1 MRSARLPPL
10 KAKGQKH
17 EKENHRVQ
25 TKSRQTK
32 PDPPTA
38 SLHSDSVAQLVAA
51 YLLGRRDGLCTF
63 DSYATG
69 KRIQQLRKANGM
81 TQEEMAI
88 RLNISDRHLGRIER
102 GECAASIDLMV
113 EVVVLLKANL
123 DFLIIGVTETPRER
137 DLIAHIKKQ
146 NKTIRMFK
154 DGLNTLITELTETE
168 IA

>member
-1 MRSARLPPL
+1 M
-10 KAKGQKH
+10 
-17 EKENHRVQ
+17 
-25 TKSRQTK
+25 
-32 PDPPTA
+32 
-38 SLHSDSVAQLVAA
+38 
-51 YLLGRRDGLCTF
+51 YF

-123 DFLIIGVTETPRER
+123 DFLIIGTTEVPKERE
-137 DLIAHIKKQ
+137 LIAHIKKQ

>member
-1 MRSARLPPL
+1 M
-10 KAKGQKH
+10 
-17 EKENHRVQ
+17 
-25 TKSRQTK
+25 
-32 PDPPTA
+32 
-38 SLHSDSVAQLVAA
+38 
-51 YLLGRRDGLCTF
+51 YF

-81 TQEEMAI
+81 TQEMAI

>member
-1 MRSARLPPL
+1 M
-10 KAKGQKH
+10 
-17 EKENHRVQ
+17 
-25 TKSRQTK
+25 
-32 PDPPTA
+32 
-38 SLHSDSVAQLVAA
+38 
-51 YLLGRRDGLCTF
+51 YF

-102 GECAASIDLMV
+102 GECATSIDLMV
-113 EVVVLLKANL
+113 EVVVLLKATL

-137 DLIAHIKKQ
+137 ELIAHIKKQ

-154 DGLNTLITELTETE
+154 DELNTLITELTETE

>member
-1 MRSARLPPL
+1 M
-10 KAKGQKH
+10 
-17 EKENHRVQ
+17 
-25 TKSRQTK
+25 
-32 PDPPTA
+32 
-38 SLHSDSVAQLVAA
+38 
-51 YLLGRRDGLCTF
+51 YF

-81 TQEEMAI
+81 T
-88 RLNISDRHLGRIER
+88 LNISDRHLGRIER

-113 EVVVLLKANL
+113 EVVVLLKATL
-123 DFLIIGVTETPRER
+123 DFLIIGVTETTKERE
-137 DLIAHIKKQ
+137 LIAHIKKQ